1 MRSIVACVV
10 VATAAPA
17 LAADEETID
26 IKGDAGKYKVLTD
39 GKGHYL
45 AGIPFEIGDGDGKGF
60 LFYGDGKTFYAQRRT
75 GGGASGDESFDTVFW
90 EPRVNERW
98 KAGFGM
104 KDGKYW
110 VQCDNRKT
118 ELKVVPDDEAK
129 KVLAT
134 AAFKKTRWKRRAYA
148 LARDNA
154 GVYYYVDQAREPEG
168 NKDFRVFRGQKG
180 QVKPQ
185 KMVNIVSDSEGEIF
199 ETKAGKLRFI
209 VGRAETTWIAGK
221 TSTKLIVLPIEDNHV
236 LIYTD
241 LGVYAGQ
248 PLGTPCDDL

>member
-1 MRSIVACVV
+1 MRSIVAYVV
-10 VATAAPA
+10 VALASAPA
-17 LAADEETID
+17 LAADEETLD
-26 IKGDAGKYKVLTD
+26 IKADAAKYKLLTD

-45 AGIPFEIGDGDGKGF
+45 AGIPFEIGDGKGY

-75 GGGASGDESFDTVFW
+75 GGGANGEESFDTVYW

-118 ELKVVPDDEAK
+118 DLKAVPDDEAK
-129 KVLAT
+129 KILGS
-134 AAFKKTRWKRRAYA
+134 AAFKKVRWKRRAYA
-148 LARDNA
+148 LARDNS
-154 GVYYYVDQAREPEG
+154 GVYYYVDQAREPDD

-180 QVKPQ
+180 ALKPQ

-209 VGRAETTWIAGK
+209 LGRGETTWIAGK
-221 TSTKLIVLPIEDNHV
+221 TQTKLIVLPIEDNHV